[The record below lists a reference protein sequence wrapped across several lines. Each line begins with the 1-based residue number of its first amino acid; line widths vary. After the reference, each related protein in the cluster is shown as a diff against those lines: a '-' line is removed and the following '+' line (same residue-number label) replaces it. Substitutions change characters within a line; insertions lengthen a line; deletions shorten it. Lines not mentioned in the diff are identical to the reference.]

1 MAACALVL
9 ALAATP
15 SPTPPPTSRRNALLS
30 LAADELLPRTGMT
43 SWDAPL
49 GKAVLHLATVLLL
62 RPAFI
67 TISEAVRGVDL
78 IPVEPK
84 IDLEGGM
91 LARSIDANL
100 TRLRIDGLHSLSPFP
115 SLTASGTELVAAS
128 SSFENIDAEA
138 LLSAR
143 LHGPFGHYTSQK
155 LKLRASLSNVSLD
168 ITWRCCLR
176 KDIKVSQ
183 VVSAVAA
190 SNPLGNNDLS
200 SALDIGVANV
210 TVRCDDVVVQVESAE
225 GEDEAEEQL
234 GSIAPVWRLLSR
246 AFSTLLKA
254 LVEEHAATA
263 VREGLEAALEEL
275 GL

>member
-1 MAACALVL
+1 
-9 ALAATP
+9 
-15 SPTPPPTSRRNALLS
+15 
-30 LAADELLPRTGMT
+30 MT

-143 LHGPFGHYTSQK
+143 LRGPVGQYISQK
-155 LKLRASLSNVSLD
+155 LRLRASLSNVSLD

-176 KDIKVSQ
+176 KDVKISS

-190 SNPLGNNDLS
+190 TNPLGNNDLS

-275 GL
+275 GVGG